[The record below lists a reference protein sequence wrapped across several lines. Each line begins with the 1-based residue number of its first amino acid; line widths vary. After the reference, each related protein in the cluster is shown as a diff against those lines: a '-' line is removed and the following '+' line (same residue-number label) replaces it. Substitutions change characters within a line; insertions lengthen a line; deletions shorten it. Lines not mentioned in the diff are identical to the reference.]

1 MTPEVV
7 TPCVVIVGPALF
19 VAIRVVLSVTYA
31 PGGGGVG
38 VPLGG
43 GFGFGVGFEF
53 GVGSGVALGVEVG
66 AGVGEGAGVGD
77 GAGVR

>member
-43 GFGFGVGFEF
+43 GFEF

-77 GAGVR
+77 GARVR